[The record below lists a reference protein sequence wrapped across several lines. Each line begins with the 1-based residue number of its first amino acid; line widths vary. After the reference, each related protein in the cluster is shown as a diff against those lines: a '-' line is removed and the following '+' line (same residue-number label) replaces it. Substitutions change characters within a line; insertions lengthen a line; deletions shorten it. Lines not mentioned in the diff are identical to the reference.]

1 MSNQEVFV
9 ALYNKYI
16 KREGAAELLAW
27 LENETEFFTAPAG
40 AKHHGAHTGELV
52 EHSLNVHHRLAKI
65 ASVEI
70 FGVSGRIDLL
80 AEDVKE
86 SIAIM
91 GLLHDVCK
99 HDVYHADGR
108 GGFRYSDPFPFGHG
122 EKSAYLI
129 SQHMK
134 LTPAEAL
141 AIRWHMGAFD
151 AAARGD
157 LRMLNAAMDATPW
170 VWWLHEA
177 DMGAARIDEKEVEN
191 DEPLQSVELGS
202 GTGDKRHLECGL
214 SVVFREEPVE
224 E

>member
-9 ALYNKYI
+9 TLYKQYI

-40 AKHHGAHTGELV
+40 AKHHGAYPGGLV
-52 EHSLNVHHRLAKI
+52 AHSVNVYNRLQRI
-65 ASVEI
+65 ASVET
-70 FGVSGRIDLL
+70 FGTVIHAGLL
-80 AEDVKE
+80 AADVKE
-86 SIAIM
+86 RIAVL

-99 HDVYHADGR
+99 HDVYHTKENGE
-108 GGFRYSDPFPFGHG
+108 GYFFRDPFPFGHG

-129 SQHMK
+129 AQYMK
-134 LTPAEAL
+134 LTPEEAL

-151 AAARGD
+151 NGARGTD
-157 LRMLNAAMDATPW
+157 IKSLDAAMDLTPW

-177 DMGAARIDEKEVEN
+177 DMGAARIDE
-191 DEPLQSVELGS
+191 
-202 GTGDKRHLECGL
+202 
-214 SVVFREEPVE
+214 REEPVE

>member
-9 ALYNKYI
+9 TLYNKYI

-27 LENETEFFTAPAG
+27 LENETEFFDAPAG
-40 AKHHGAHTGELV
+40 AKHHGAHTGGLV

-86 SIAIM
+86 SIAVM

-108 GGFRYSDPFPFGHG
+108 GGFDHLREHVKYDGVDHGQDYTGLATYLFDHWTPEQGAKHWRGTKSLVKPDHEKPTPVLRHYSDTKPPKAPKGYVFVEGRTTQYGFLYYKYVREIP
-122 EKSAYLI
+122 K
-129 SQHMK
+129 
-134 LTPAEAL
+134 P
-141 AIRWHMGAFD
+141 
-151 AAARGD
+151 ARG
-157 LRMLNAAMDATPW
+157 RPHKSDASS
-170 VWWLHEA
+170 
-177 DMGAARIDEKEVEN
+177 DE
-191 DEPLQSVELGS
+191 
-202 GTGDKRHLECGL
+202 
-214 SVVFREEPVE
+214 
-224 E
+224 